1 MPRPRRTAVLIAFVV
16 LLVTGCGSTDLVPP
30 GPILDIPAGL
40 HPRLTV
46 ADVSAIAFR
55 QIHGME
61 AMAGRV
67 LRPPRIVRITAN
79 RGGPA
84 APGFDPV
91 TWIVVAEG
99 TFTTNRGGPSA
110 HPVFPLAA
118 TGRFEISDADG
129 GIIGMGFPADAPD

>member
-1 MPRPRRTAVLIAFVV
+1 MTRLRRPTAILGLVALLIAACGPTAV
-16 LLVTGCGSTDLVPP
+16 VPLA
-30 GPILDIPAGL
+30 PIVDIPPGL

-61 AMAGRV
+61 SIAGRV
-67 LRPPRIVRITAN
+67 LRPPRILRVTAN

-84 APGFDPV
+84 APGFDGV

-99 TFTTNRGGPSA
+99 TFATNRGRGPG
-110 HPVFPLAA
+110 PGIPAA
-118 TGRFEISDADG
+118 PTGRFEISDADG